1 MNVLFW
7 ETVQIIIDPVT
18 LSDMTRADEADA
30 LFQQGFSCSQAVLAV
45 FAEDFGLDLNLALR
59 ISQGFGAGIAYSDD
73 ICGAVSGAIMVIGLR
88 YGRIKAD
95 DRAAKEKTYSVVA
108 KFIREFKKSNG
119 SVTCTG
125 LLGYNLSDTEQA
137 AEVKKRKVVM
147 ARCPAFVRNA
157 VEIVE
162 KLV

>member
-1 MNVLFW
+1 
-7 ETVQIIIDPVT
+7 
-18 LSDMTRADEADA
+18 MTHADEAVA

-45 FAEDFGLDLNLALR
+45 FAEDFGLDRDTALR
-59 ISQGFGAGIAYSDD
+59 ISQGFGAGIAYTDD

-95 DRAAKEKTYSVVA
+95 DIAAKEKTYTVVSE
-108 KFIREFKKSNG
+108 FLREFEKRNG

-125 LLGYNLSDTEQA
+125 LLGYNLSDTEQV

-147 ARCPAFVRNA
+147 ARCPAFVRDA
-157 VEIVE
+157 VVIVE